1 METKLLG
8 KGKHL
13 SPAGGGV
20 TLSREVAKA
29 PVTIAA
35 ASDPSDN
42 CVIRKLGGYKLGCIR
57 PRVVVKILGD
67 TL

>member
-13 SPAGGGV
+13 SPAGRRV

-29 PVTIAA
+29 PVTITAA
-35 ASDPSDN
+35 DDPSDD
-42 CVIRKLGGYKLGCIR
+42 CVIRKLRG
-57 PRVVVKILGD
+57 V
-67 TL
+67 